1 MKNCQLHLFTTLHS
15 RNTNIFSEKV
25 IILGDFEI
33 EVENKVMKSFLQ
45 KHTFYNIMK
54 QNTCF
59 KGDGGSC
66 IDLLITNSKFSFM
79 KTNSFETGLS
89 DHHHMIYTILKT
101 KFEKFKPKKSIYC
114 NFKQYDSDQFK
125 LDIFN
130 SMSAMRA
137 YAAYKNS
144 FVSILDNHFSKKA
157 KNLRGNQKPHFN
169 KNLRKQIMIRSCIKN
184 KANKSENPSDIVKFK

>member
-1 MKNCQLHLFTTLHS
+1 
-15 RNTNIFSEKV
+15 
-25 IILGDFEI
+25 
-33 EVENKVMKSFLQ
+33 MKSFFQ
-45 KHTFYNIMK
+45 KHLFYNMMK
-54 QNTCF
+54 QNTCL
-59 KGDGGSC
+59 KDDGGSC

-137 YAAYKNS
+137 HAAYKNN
-144 FVSILDNHFSKKA
+144 FVSILDKHPPKKT
-157 KNLRGNQKPHFN
+157 KNLRENQKPHFN
-169 KNLRKQIMIRSCIKN
+169 KNLRKETMIRTCFKN
-184 KANKSENPSDIVKFK
+184 KANKSSLSDNKTC

>member
-1 MKNCQLHLFTTLHS
+1 MVSYINLQGSIPEKQ
-15 RNTNIFSEKV
+15 IFSLVFDKSILEFYSTRYEKV
-25 IILGDFEI
+25 IILGDFNI
-33 EVENKVMKSFLQ
+33 EAENKVKKDFLQ
-45 KHTFYNIMK
+45 DHTFYNMMK

-79 KTNSFETGLS
+79 KANSFETGLS

-137 YAAYKNS
+137 HAAYKNN
-144 FVSILDNHFSKKA
+144 FVLILDKHSPKKT
-157 KNLRGNQKPHFN
+157 KNLRGN
-169 KNLRKQIMIRSCIKN
+169 
-184 KANKSENPSDIVKFK
+184 